1 MRMGNGSRKRKRT
14 RDGEMNVTRGTSFPL
29 FMMILPSLSFPHPYF
44 IDVISILSQYAWML
58 LQDI

>member
-14 RDGEMNVTRGTSFPL
+14 RDGEMNDTRVQLSI

-44 IDVISILSQYAWML
+44 IDVISTLSQSVWML
-58 LQDI
+58 LQGI